1 MGTPE
6 ACSQS
11 ESRVLT
17 PPSALETFKAAALA
31 AGRANTDADFLHEAV
46 HQLAALVGAHRC
58 SILLIEDRRLRHGAA
73 IGLSDAY
80 LEAIDGLEI
89 GPDVGTCGTA
99 GHTGEPYITADI
111 ESDPRWNAFRD
122 LARAEGLRACWSVPL
137 KLPDGRIVGT
147 FATYADKP
155 FAPTIQQVELAQ
167 AHAAIVALGL
177 DRISRQQEIS
187 ESYESVVLALVSAMD
202 SRDEYTASHSAATAT
217 LAHAVAEALGIE
229 GADLRRI
236 DQVALLHDIG
246 KLGVPSE
253 ILRSPDPLAPEQAAV
268 MRQHPVVGE
277 QILSQVPFLRE
288 VATAVRGEH
297 ERWDG
302 TGYPDGLAGEQIP
315 LAARI
320 VFACDAYHAMTSD
333 RPYRPA
339 LPHEEAIAELR
350 QGAGSQ
356 FDPRVVQVL
365 LEELGEEA
373 PPMLEA
379 PREAEGRER
388 QLALAE
394 LADALG
400 ADDLLIFRR
409 ISPDVFS
416 HLGGVGRGEG
426 WAGNIEL
433 RSREERHFLAAL
445 ERGQPHRLELSETGR
460 IVGPYYGRSAV
471 IVPCPDDV
479 VVVFGSS
486 SDALRGAATA
496 EAARLAR
503 RASAI
508 VQEVSAAKRL
518 ADEIEVLDAVRATT
532 TVAADGVEA
541 TLCAIADRAA
551 AALSCEFGA
560 VVLAEA
566 GTEPRLGWAD
576 RGWTPTPRD
585 DLREALAGFAAEAK
599 ELPLLIQD
607 ADEQPAAAPSLA
619 RSPGLSS
626 IHALPIGSP
635 LLAVL
640 VVAHA
645 EPVPRGFTALC
656 QRVARAVS
664 EAAEVVVRR
673 TLAQEQLTAENA
685 DLARRVRT
693 DALTGVASR
702 AAWEETLEREELH
715 RARSGAEIAVAI
727 FDVDGLK
734 QVNDRFG
741 HLAGDAL
748 LRTCARILASNSRAT
763 DFVAR
768 IGGDEF
774 GVLLRYSDENS
785 ARAWCER
792 VHRAVRESHGSGPPM
807 SVSAGYACAP
817 PQPSVASACE
827 QADAQ
832 MYAARAERRAA
843 AS

>member
-1 MGTPE
+1 MT
-6 ACSQS
+6 
-11 ESRVLT
+11 R
-17 PPSALETFKAAALA
+17 PSALETFKAVAMA
-31 AGRANTDADFLHEAV
+31 AGRANTGADFLHEAV
-46 HQLAALVGAHRC
+46 HQLAELVGAQRC

-73 IGLSDAY
+73 IGLSDTY
-80 LEAIDGLEI
+80 LEAVDGLEI

-99 GHTGEPYITADI
+99 GYTGEPCITIDI
-111 ESDPRWNAFRD
+111 ETDSRWDIARD
-122 LARAEGLRACWSVPL
+122 LARSEGLRACWSVPL
-137 KLPDGRIVGT
+137 NLPDGRTIGT

-155 FAPTIQQVELAQ
+155 FAPSIQQVELAQ

-177 DRISRQQEIS
+177 DRISRQEEIS
-187 ESYESVVLALVSAMD
+187 ESYESVVLALTSALD
-202 SRDEYTASHSAATAT
+202 SRDEYTASHSAVTAT
-217 LAHAVAEALGIE
+217 LAHAVAERLGLG

-253 ILRSPDPLAPEQAAV
+253 ILRSPDPLTPEESAI
-268 MRQHPVVGE
+268 MRQHPVMGA
-277 QILSQVPFLRE
+277 QILSQVPFLRD
-288 VATAVRGEH
+288 VATAVRSEH

-302 TGYPDGLAGEQIP
+302 TGYPEGLAGEQIP

-339 LPHEEAIAELR
+339 LSPERAIAELR
-350 QGAGSQ
+350 EGAGSQ
-356 FDPRVVQVL
+356 FDPSVVQVL
-365 LEELGEEA
+365 LEALGDDR
-373 PPMLEA
+373 PQMLEA
-379 PREAEGRER
+379 PREAEERER
-388 QLALAE
+388 NAALAQLAN
-394 LADALG
+394 ALG
-400 ADDLLIFRR
+400 AEDLFIFRR
-409 ISPDVFS
+409 ISPEVFS

-433 RSREERHFLAAL
+433 RSREERHVLAAL
-445 ERGQPHRLELSETGR
+445 ERGQPHCLELSETGR

-471 IVPCPDDV
+471 IVPCPNDM

-486 SDALRGAATA
+486 SDALRGAGTS
-496 EAARLAR
+496 EAARLAE

-532 TVAADGVEA
+532 TVTADGVEA
-541 TLCAIADRAA
+541 TLGAIADRAA

-576 RGWTPTPRD
+576 RGWTPAPPD
-585 DLREALAGFAAEAK
+585 DLREALAAFAAEAK

-607 ADEQPAAAPSLA
+607 VDAQSDTALSLT

-635 LLAVL
+635 LLAVF

-673 TLAQEQLTAENA
+673 TLAQEQLTVENA

-702 AAWEETLEREELH
+702 AAWEETLEREEMH
-715 RARSGAEIAVAI
+715 RARSGAEIAVAM

-748 LRTCARILASNSRAT
+748 LRSCARVLAATSRAT

-792 VHRAVRESHGSGPPM
+792 VHEAVRESVHEAEGAGPPM

-817 PQPSVASACE
+817 PQPSVASAWE

-832 MYAARAERRAA
+832 MYAARAARRTA
-843 AS
+843 ASR

>member
-1 MGTPE
+1 
-6 ACSQS
+6 
-11 ESRVLT
+11 LT
-17 PPSALETFKAAALA
+17 PSSALETFKAAAMA

-46 HQLAALVGAHRC
+46 RQLATLVGAQRC
-58 SILLIEDRRLRHGAA
+58 SILLIEDRTLRHGAA
-73 IGLSDAY
+73 VGLSDTY
-80 LEAIDGLEI
+80 LAAIDGVEI

-99 GHTGEPYITADI
+99 GHTGEPCITVDI
-111 ESDPRWNAFRD
+111 ESDSKWDAFRD
-122 LARAEGLRACWSVPL
+122 LARSEGLRACWSVPL
-137 KLPDGRIVGT
+137 NLPDGRTVGT
-147 FATYADKP
+147 FANYADKA
-155 FAPTIQQVELAQ
+155 FAPTVQQVELAQ

-187 ESYESVVLALVSAMD
+187 DTYESVVLALISALD
-202 SRDEYTASHSAATAT
+202 SRDEYTATHSAATAA
-217 LAHAVAEALGIE
+217 LAHAVAGRLGID
-229 GADLRRI
+229 GAELRCV

-253 ILRSPDPLAPEQAAV
+253 ILRSPEPLTPEESAV

-277 QILSQVPFLRE
+277 QILSQVPFLRD
-288 VATAVRGEH
+288 VAAAVRSEH

-339 LPHEEAIAELR
+339 LPPEEAIAELR
-350 QGAGSQ
+350 EEAGSQ
-356 FDPRVVQVL
+356 FDPRVVEVL
-365 LEELGEEA
+365 LEELGEES
-373 PPMLEA
+373 PRMLEA
-379 PREAEGRER
+379 PRDDEARDR
-388 QLALAE
+388 TAALAE
-394 LADALG
+394 LAEALG
-400 ADDLLIFRR
+400 AEDLFIFRR
-409 ISPDVFS
+409 ISPEVFS

-433 RSREERHFLAAL
+433 RSRDERHFLTAL
-445 ERGQPHRLELSETGR
+445 DRGEAHRLELPETGR

-486 SDALRGAATA
+486 SDALRGIRTSDAVGLAKRAAM
-496 EAARLAR
+496 
-503 RASAI
+503 I

-518 ADEIEVLDAVRATT
+518 ADEIEVLDAVRAIT

-560 VVLAEA
+560 VVLVEA
-566 GTEPRLGWAD
+566 GSEPRLGWSD
-576 RGWTPTPRD
+576 RGWSPARGE
-585 DLREALAGFAAEAK
+585 DLRDALAGFAAEAK

-607 ADEQPAAAPSLA
+607 AEDRSAAAPALT
-619 RSPGLSS
+619 RSHGLSS
-626 IHALPIGSP
+626 LHALPIGSP
-635 LLAVL
+635 LVGVL

-664 EAAEVVVRR
+664 EAAELVVRR
-673 TLAQEQLTAENA
+673 ALAQEHLTAENA
-685 DLARRVRT
+685 DLERRVRT

-715 RARSGAEIAVAI
+715 RARSGVEVAVAI

-741 HLAGDAL
+741 HLAGDQL

-792 VHRAVRESHGSGPPM
+792 VHEAVRESDTAGPPM

-817 PQPSVASACE
+817 PLPTVALACE
-827 QADAQ
+827 RADAQ
-832 MYAARAERRAA
+832 MYAARAERRAL
-843 AS
+843 ASGS